1 MSPVGNRWEGKGGAT
16 NPRIYQNPH
25 PPSQSRPKHSVRPPA
40 RHEHIGTS
48 FNRFADRRYYALRAR
63 CVEGGE
69 EVEGN
74 YPQPPPPA
82 ILRKSRG
89 RDPSV
94 ILVKREYE
102 AFSRRD
108 SERRRVQLKIKHL
121 NCYVLLFYNYQYQKE
136 NPTQPDSRV

>member
-25 PPSQSRPKHSVRPPA
+25 PPSQSRPNHSVRPPA

-74 YPQPPPPA
+74 YPPPPPPA

-94 ILVKREYE
+94 ILAKREYE